1 MRDLDPFAAS
11 ILNVWAQVPEAMAD
25 VRSELLG
32 LLEAE
37 GTPES
42 REIVRPILSPEA
54 KLSEITESV
63 PEAAVAS
70 RG

>member
-25 VRSELLG
+25 VRRELLG
-32 LLEAE
+32 LLEVE

-42 REIVRPILSPEA
+42 REIVRSILSPEA
-54 KLSEITESV
+54 KL
-63 PEAAVAS
+63 PEVSAGMPAAAVAN